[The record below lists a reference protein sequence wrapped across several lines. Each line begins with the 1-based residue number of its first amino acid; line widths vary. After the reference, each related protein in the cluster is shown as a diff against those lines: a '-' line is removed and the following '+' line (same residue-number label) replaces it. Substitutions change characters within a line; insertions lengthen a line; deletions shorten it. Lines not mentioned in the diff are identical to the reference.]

1 MREYKENY
9 YYINLPS
16 GKFGITYPNKEK
28 AIKVFLDVIEK
39 EKGLSDYWTQHALK
53 YEKMIEDGQVEI
65 ITIERTIKEE
75 IKREVLN
82 KGVNYGNE

>member
-16 GKFGITYPNKEK
+16 GKFGITYSSKEL
-28 AIKVFLDVIEK
+28 AIKTFLDVIKK
-39 EKGLSDYWTQHALK
+39 EKGLSDDYWTKHALK
-53 YEKMIEDGQVEI
+53 YEEMIEKGQVEI

-75 IKREVLN
+75 IKREVL
-82 KGVNYGNE
+82 KNE